1 MAGVCRERER
11 QEFSPVGTSHRVKEG
26 LEGKRFHG
34 PCPGQAQG
42 SVWVSRQAL
51 SKLAVSRTKGGEEAG
66 LDLGRWGGGQQLLR
80 CGRGLSVPSVSGGN
94 RKCGHVRAP
103 PLFPP
108 QPCFFL

>member
-66 LDLGRWGGGQQLLR
+66 LLDLGG
-80 CGRGLSVPSVSGGN
+80 
-94 RKCGHVRAP
+94 
-103 PLFPP
+103 
-108 QPCFFL
+108 